1 MSKKNNGLALLP
13 NGFADSLPPNAQAE
27 ADAIRI
33 LIDQFS
39 SFGYQ
44 RVKPP
49 LVEFEES
56 LLAPG
61 PGERLASET
70 FRMMDPVTHRMLGV
84 RSDIT
89 AQIARIVS
97 SRMKE
102 EPRPLRLTYANDV
115 LRTSGSQMRT
125 ERQFTQVGC
134 EIIGPAHC
142 VQTDVEV
149 CVLALS
155 GLRALEIDNITL
167 DLTIPGFV
175 ERVLGGIED
184 EALRARILKIVAQR
198 DSDALL
204 AFNMPETQLLADAMR
219 ASGVADKAIAL
230 LDKASF
236 DPVITKY
243 WERLKSVYSGVRD
256 ALNDLGVKGVS
267 LTLDLLE
274 QDGFE
279 YHKAF
284 GFTLFSLD
292 ARGELGRGGC
302 YDVRF
307 GADKSGETAKGFTL
321 YMDTISKG
329 RQVTTQGKR
338 IFVSCAQS
346 WGVITDLQQKGW
358 IVVRSAAE
366 DEKPVDCT
374 HIYENGK
381 IVEIS

>member
-1 MSKKNNGLALLP
+1 MSKKDNGLALLP
-13 NGFADSLPPNAQAE
+13 NGFADSLPPNAKAE

-39 SFGYQ
+39 AFGYQ

-97 SRMKE
+97 SRMKGE
-102 EPRPLRLTYANDV
+102 ARPLRLTYANDV
-115 LRTSGSQMRT
+115 LRTRGSQMRT

-134 EIIGPAHC
+134 ELIGPAHC

-149 CVLALS
+149 AVLSLL
-155 GLRALEIDNITL
+155 GLKALEIGNITL

-175 ERVLGGIED
+175 GRVLSSVED
-184 EALRARILKIVAQR
+184 EALQERILKVVAQR

-204 AFNMPETQLLADAMR
+204 AFNMPETEILSVAMR
-219 ASGVADKAIAL
+219 ASGMADKAIPL
-230 LDKASF
+230 LDDVSL
-236 DPVITKY
+236 DPALAKY
-243 WERLKSVYSGVRD
+243 WGRLKSVYDGICR
-256 ALNDLGVKGVS
+256 ALDGLGIDGVS

-279 YHKAF
+279 YHKAV
-284 GFTLFSLD
+284 GFTLFSQDL
-292 ARGELGRGGC
+292 RGELGRGGC
-302 YDVRF
+302 YDIRF

-321 YMDTISKG
+321 YMDTICKD
-329 RQVTTQGKR
+329 RQVVAQENR
-338 IFVSCAQS
+338 VFVSCTES
-346 WGVITDLQQKGW
+346 WGVITDLQQDGW
-358 IVVRSAAE
+358 IVVRSTTE
-366 DEKPVDCT
+366 DEKPIGCS

-381 IVEIS
+381 VIEIP